1 MEFNL
6 LCVIVGVVALLVG
19 VVADSVYRKNVSE
32 KKLGSAE
39 EEAKRILNEAIKT
52 AESKRR
58 EAAVEAKEVVLTARN
73 EWEKEEKERRSDIQK
88 QENRLQQKEENLDKK
103 TENLEKKEETLQN
116 KLAELEQTK
125 EEIEGLKVK
134 ELAELERISGMTAE
148 EAKDML
154 VSQLEAEVIHESA
167 AKIKEAE
174 VHFKEEAD
182 SMAREIISMAIQR
195 CAADHVAEA
204 TVSVVPLPSDDMKGR
219 IIGREGR
226 NIRTLE
232 TLTGVDLIIDD
243 TPEAITVSCF
253 EPVRREIA
261 RIALERL
268 IQDGRIHPAR
278 IEEMVEKAKRE
289 VDATIKAEGER
300 AVFEA
305 NVHGLHP
312 ELVKLLGRMKYR
324 TSYGQNILNHSLE
337 VAHLAG
343 LMASELG
350 VDVNTAKRAG
360 LLHDLGKAIDREI
373 EGASHVAIGVELAR
387 KYHESEEVIH
397 AIEAHH
403 GDVEAK
409 TLVAVLVQAADAVS
423 AARPGARRENLENY
437 IKRLETLEGIGG
449 SFPGVE
455 KCFAI
460 QAGRE
465 IRIMVEPEKISEDQM
480 VLLAR
485 EVAKKIEDEMEYP
498 GQIKVNVIR
507 ETKAVDYAK

>member
-1 MEFNL
+1 MA
-6 LCVIVGVVALLVG
+6 VVCLLVG
-19 VVADSVYRKNVSE
+19 AVGATIYHRNVTD

-52 AESKRR
+52 AENKQR
-58 EAAVEAKEVVLTARN
+58 EAMVEAKEAILTARN

-88 QENRLQQKEENLDKK
+88 QEHRLQQKEENLDRK
-103 TENLEKKEETLQN
+103 TENLERKEETLQ
-116 KLAELEQTK
+116 KKITDLDRTR
-125 EEIEGLKVK
+125 EEIDEIKDKQLS
-134 ELAELERISGMTAE
+134 ELERISGMTAE
-148 EAKDML
+148 EAKNMM
-154 VSQLEAEVIHESA
+154 VSQLEAEVAHESA

-174 VHFKEEAD
+174 AHYKEEAD
-182 SMAREIISMAIQR
+182 NLARQIIGLAIQR

-253 EPVRREIA
+253 DPVRREIA
-261 RIALERL
+261 RIALEKL

-300 AVFEA
+300 AVFET

-324 TSYGQNILNHSLE
+324 TSYGQNVLNHSIE
-337 VAHLAG
+337 VSHLAG
-343 LMASELG
+343 LMAAELG
-350 VDVNTAKRAG
+350 GDVNTAKRAG
-360 LLHDLGKAIDREI
+360 LLHDLGKAIDHEV
-373 EGASHVAIGVELAR
+373 EGSHVAIGVELAR

-403 GDVEAK
+403 NDVEPK
-409 TLVAVLVQAADAVS
+409 SLVAVLVQAADAVS
-423 AARPGARRENLENY
+423 AARPGARREDLENY
-437 IKRLETLEGIGG
+437 IKRLETLEGIGS

-465 IRIMVEPEKISEDQM
+465 IRIMVEPDKISEDQM

-485 EVAKKIEDEMEYP
+485 DVAKKIEGEMEYP

>member
-1 MEFNL
+1 ML
-6 LCVIVGVVALLVG
+6 SVIVGVVALIIGVFVG
-19 VVADSVYRKNVSE
+19 IAIRKSVAE
-32 KKLGSAE
+32 KKIFSAE
-39 EEAKRILNEAIKT
+39 EEAKRILNEAIKN
-52 AESKRR
+52 AENKQR
-58 EAAVEAKEVVLTARN
+58 EAMVEAKEAILTARN
-73 EWEKEEKERRSDIQK
+73 EWEKEEKERRSDLQK
-88 QENRLQQKEENLDKK
+88 QEHRLQQKEENLDRK
-103 TENLEKKEETLQN
+103 TDNIEKKEDTLQN
-116 KLAELEQTK
+116 KLAALERTR
-125 EEIEGLKVK
+125 EEIDAIENQKRT
-134 ELAELERISGMTAE
+134 ELERISGMTAE
-148 EAKDML
+148 EAKDL
-154 VSQLEAEVIHESA
+154 LISQLEAAVTHESA
-167 AKIKEAE
+167 VKIKEAE
-174 VHFKEEAD
+174 LHYKEEAD
-182 SMAREIISMAIQR
+182 SMAREIIGLAIQR

-204 TVSVVPLPSDDMKGR
+204 TVSVVALPNDEMKGR

-253 EPVRREIA
+253 DPVRREIA
-261 RIALERL
+261 RIALEKL

-300 AVFEA
+300 AVFET

-324 TSYGQNILNHSLE
+324 TSYGQNVLSHSIE
-337 VAHLAG
+337 VSHLAG
-343 LMASELG
+343 LMAAELG
-350 VDVNTAKRAG
+350 GDITAAKRAG
-360 LLHDLGKAIDREI
+360 LLHDLGKAIDHEV
-373 EGASHVAIGVELAR
+373 EGSHVAIGVELAR
-387 KYHESEEVIH
+387 KYHESAEIIN

-403 GDVEAK
+403 GDVEPK

-437 IKRLETLEGIGG
+437 IKRLETLENIGS

-480 VLLAR
+480 VVLAR
-485 EVAKKIEDEMEYP
+485 EVAKRIEDEMEYP
-498 GQIKVNVIR
+498 GQIKVNIIR
-507 ETKAVDYAK
+507 ESKAVDYAK

>member
-1 MEFNL
+1 MEFNV
-6 LCVIVGVVALLVG
+6 LCVIMAVAGLLLG

-52 AESKRR
+52 AESKQR
-58 EAAVEAKEVVLTARN
+58 EAMVEAKEAILTARN

-88 QENRLQQKEENLDKK
+88 QENRLQQKEENLDRK
-103 TENLEKKEETLQN
+103 TDNIEKKEEALQA
-116 KLAELEQTK
+116 KMAELESAK
-125 EEIEGLKVK
+125 EEVEGIKARQM
-134 ELAELERISGMTAE
+134 AELERISGMTAE

-154 VSQLEAEVIHESA
+154 VRQLDAEVTHESA

-174 VHFKEEAD
+174 TRLKEESEA
-182 SMAREIISMAIQR
+182 MAREVIGLAIQR

-253 EPVRREIA
+253 DPVRREIA
-261 RIALERL
+261 RIALEKL

-312 ELVKLLGRMKYR
+312 ELIKLLGRMKYR
-324 TSYGQNILNHSLE
+324 TSYGQNVLNHSLE
-337 VAHLAG
+337 VSHLAG

-350 VDVNTAKRAG
+350 GDVATAKRAG
-360 LLHDLGKAIDREI
+360 LLHDLGKAIDHEV
-373 EGASHVAIGVELAR
+373 EGSHVAIGVELAR

-403 GDVEAK
+403 NDVEPK

-437 IKRLETLEGIGG
+437 IKRLETLEGIGS

-465 IRIMVEPEKISEDQM
+465 IRIMVEPDKVSEDQM

-498 GQIKVNVIR
+498 GQIKVNIIR

>member
-1 MEFNL
+1 MQFNVLTMIAAAVGL
-6 LCVIVGVVALLVG
+6 LIGVVV
-19 VVADSVYRKNVSE
+19 DSLYRKNVSE

-39 EEAKRILNEAIKT
+39 EEAKRILNEAIKS
-52 AESKRR
+52 AENKQR
-58 EAAVEAKEVVLTARN
+58 EAMVEAKEAILTARN
-73 EWEKEEKERRSDIQK
+73 EWEKEEKERRTDIQK

-103 TENLEKKEETLQN
+103 IDNLERKEETLQN
-116 KLAELEQTK
+116 KINDLDRTREEV
-125 EEIEGLKVK
+125 EEIKAKQVS
-134 ELAELERISGMTAE
+134 ELERISGMTAE
-148 EAKDML
+148 EAKTML
-154 VSQLEAEVIHESA
+154 VSQVEAEVTHEAA
-167 AKIKEAE
+167 AKIMEAE
-174 VHFKEEAD
+174 ARVKEESEAK
-182 SMAREIISMAIQR
+182 AREIIGLAIQR

-232 TLTGVDLIIDD
+232 TMTGVDLIIDD

-253 EPVRREIA
+253 DPVRREIA

-312 ELVKLLGRMKYR
+312 ELVKLLGRMRYR
-324 TSYGQNILNHSLE
+324 TSYGQNVLSHSIE
-337 VAHLAG
+337 VSRLAG

-350 VDVNTAKRAG
+350 GDVATAKRAG
-360 LLHDLGKAIDREI
+360 LLHDLGKAIDHEV
-373 EGASHVAIGVELAR
+373 EGSHVAIGVELAR
-387 KYHESEEVIH
+387 KYREGEEIVH

-403 GDVEAK
+403 NDVEPK

-437 IKRLETLEGIGG
+437 IKRLETLEGIGS

-455 KCFAI
+455 KCFAL

-465 IRIMVEPEKISEDQM
+465 IRIMVEPEKVTEDQM
-480 VLLAR
+480 VILAR
-485 EVAKKIEDEMEYP
+485 DVAKKIEDEMEYP